1 VLGRACR
8 RALIKPPEPRARML
22 DSLRKSLSPA
32 LGRLGRAAAS
42 TGLSPSAW
50 TAIGLAA
57 SAAAAALFGLGAGL
71 ALAMAGV
78 ALLASGFFDIVDG
91 QVARATNTQ
100 SRRGAFLDSVSDRV
114 AEAAAFV
121 GMAVGGVASPQLVV
135 LAAVLSLIV
144 SYTRA
149 RAESLGVGLAGV
161 GVGERAERLAI
172 IAVAAIIAGA
182 VQAPH
187 IMDYALALVC
197 ALAGITI
204 VQRAVRAHRGLDA

>member
-1 VLGRACR
+1 
-8 RALIKPPEPRARML
+8 ML

-32 LGRLGRAAAS
+32 LGRLGRAAAA

-50 TAIGLAA
+50 TAVGLGAA
-57 SAAAAALFGLGAGL
+57 AVAAALFGLGAGL
-71 ALAMAGV
+71 PLALAGV

-114 AEAAAFV
+114 AEAAVFV
-121 GMAVGGVASPQLVV
+121 GMAIGGAASPQLVV
-135 LAAVLSLIV
+135 LAAVLSLTV
-144 SYTRA
+144 SYARS
-149 RAESLGVGLAGV
+149 RAESLGVSLAGV

-172 IAVAAIIAGA
+172 IAVAAIMAGA
-182 VQAPH
+182 AQAPH

-197 ALAGITI
+197 ILAGITI
-204 VQRAVRAHRGLDA
+204 VQRAIRTHRSLGA